1 MLTNRELSEL
11 FRRAADDESGHRRQ
25 ALQRAA
31 RSAYFWPEEAAD
43 LASSSRS
50 LTELPSVGP
59 WVAGVILDW
68 LEHPPEL
75 FEPDPTGLREDFLTL
90 AEARS
95 TLAEHP
101 EWTSSLQADLQ
112 MHTTYSDGKVDLRTM
127 VGAAAARGYHHV
139 LITDHSKDLPI
150 ANGMDEERLAEQG
163 RDIDALN
170 EELDAAGQRL
180 VVLKG
185 IEMNLSP
192 EGEGDMDPEALARLD
207 LVLGAFHS
215 KLRLKEDQTERYLA
229 ALANRTV
236 HVLAHPRGR
245 MFNFRLGLTADW
257 PRVFAGAER
266 TGDSARDRRL
276 PRPPGPQRRTPA
288 RGPRLRRGVLDRY
301 RRPPAGRA
309 RHHGVR
315 TGRRDPSRHRPR
327 PHPGLLADR
336 PAPGMGRPRDRL
348 VPTRHFSPPVR
359 RSIQGRYPSIDPDG
373 GWMSR

>member
-1 MLTNRELSEL
+1 VLTNRELSEL
-11 FRRAADDESGHRRQ
+11 FRRAAADESGHRRQ

-50 LTELPSVGP
+50 LTELRSVGP
-59 WVAGVILDW
+59 WVARVILGW
-68 LEHPPEL
+68 LEDPPEL
-75 FEPDPTGLREDFLTL
+75 FEPDPSGLREDFLTL

-95 TLAEHP
+95 TLVDHP
-101 EWTSSLQADLQ
+101 EWTSSIQADLQ
-112 MHTTYSDGKVDLRTM
+112 MHTTYSDGKADLRTM

-163 RDIDALN
+163 RDIDAVN
-170 EELDAAGQRL
+170 QELDAAGERL

-192 EGEGDMDPEALARLD
+192 EGEGDMDHEALARLD

-245 MFNFRLGLTADW
+245 MFGIRRGLTADW
-257 PRVFAGAER
+257 PRVFAAAER
-266 TGDSARDRRL
+266 TGTALEIDAHPARQDLSVEPLRVARDFDVVFSIGTDAHRPAELANMEFGLAAAIRAGIARDRILDFWPIDRVL
-276 PRPPGPQRRTPA
+276 AWAA
-288 RGPRLRRGVLDRY
+288 RGTD
-301 RRPPAGRA
+301 
-309 RHHGVR
+309 
-315 TGRRDPSRHRPR
+315 
-327 PHPGLLADR
+327 
-336 PAPGMGRPRDRL
+336 
-348 VPTRHFSPPVR
+348 
-359 RSIQGRYPSIDPDG
+359 
-373 GWMSR
+373 